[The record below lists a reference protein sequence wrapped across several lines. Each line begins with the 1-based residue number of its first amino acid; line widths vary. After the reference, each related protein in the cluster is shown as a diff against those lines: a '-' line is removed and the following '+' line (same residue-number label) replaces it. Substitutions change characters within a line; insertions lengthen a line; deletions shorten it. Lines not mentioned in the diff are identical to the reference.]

1 MNNIE
6 ALPIDITTAASS
18 INKKSTQDD
27 KALKKACGEFEAY
40 FVASMLK
47 EMRRSVPEDG
57 FFKKSEGEKIFQEML
72 DGQYAAKIAESKPL
86 GIADLMYRQLS
97 LPKVEK
103 NQRGEG

>member
-1 MNNIE
+1 MNNLEI
-6 ALPIDITTAASS
+6 LPLDITSAANG
-18 INKKSTQDD
+18 INKNLKQDEKD
-27 KALKKACGEFEAY
+27 LKKACGEFEAY

-57 FFKKSEGEKIFQEML
+57 FLKKSEGEKIFQEML

-97 LPKVEK
+97 QPKVEK
-103 NQRGEG
+103 TQRGEG